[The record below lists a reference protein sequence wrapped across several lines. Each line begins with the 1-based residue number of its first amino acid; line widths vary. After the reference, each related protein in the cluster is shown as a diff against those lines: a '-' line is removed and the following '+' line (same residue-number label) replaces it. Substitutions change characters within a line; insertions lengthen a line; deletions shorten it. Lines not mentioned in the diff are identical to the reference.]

1 MGNGAKESQKEP
13 TAREELDEDEINL
26 IDYLRVIFK
35 YRIMILCICIFAVVT
50 TAIISLSMP
59 KIYSATASIV
69 PPMDIIQKEAGLAGA
84 LGAGRNS
91 ILSKAIGVTSVAN
104 MYADI
109 LESRVV
115 VDVIIDRFDLMKA
128 YEEKKYKSNVRRKLR
143 NNTVIK
149 VSGEGIVK
157 IMVEDK
163 DPNRAAAM
171 ANAYAEELDRQN
183 KRLSSGQATNKRIF
197 IENRLTEID
206 KEFSNIPNIPTRR
219 AKVLDTLY
227 QTLTIEYEL
236 ARIEEVKSMPTIQI
250 LDKAVVP
257 EVKCKPRRRQMVM
270 LSGIA
275 ALFLAVFA
283 AFAREYVAKMKKVQ
297 TEEQCESLSK
307 PGLKDEDERAFAE
320 LESRKKIVQMQRK
333 KRVQENES
341 YSQKAQTA
349 EKE

>member
-1 MGNGAKESQKEP
+1 MDDIQNQYQNNDKHQ
-13 TAREELDEDEINL
+13 EELDEDEINL

-50 TAIISLSMP
+50 TAIISFLLP

-69 PPMDIIQKEAGLAGA
+69 PPMDIIQKEAEFTGA
-84 LGAGRNS
+84 LGAGKS
-91 ILSKAIGVTSVAN
+91 SMLSKVIGVTSVAN
-104 MYADI
+104 MYAGI

-115 VDVIIDRFDLMKA
+115 VDVIIDRFDLMKV
-128 YEEKKYKSNVRRKLR
+128 YEKKKYKSNVRRKLR
-143 NNTVIK
+143 NSTVIK
-149 VSGEGIVK
+149 VSDEGIVN
-157 IMVEDK
+157 ITVEDK

-197 IENRLTEID
+197 IENRLIEID
-206 KEFSNIPNIPTRR
+206 NEFSNIPNIPTRR

-275 ALFLAVFA
+275 ALFLATFA
-283 AFAREYVAKMKKVQ
+283 AFAREYFARVNASPSEGVVN
-297 TEEQCESLSK
+297 SK
-307 PGLKDEDERAFAE
+307 GA
-320 LESRKKIVQMQRK
+320 
-333 KRVQENES
+333 
-341 YSQKAQTA
+341 
-349 EKE
+349 

>member
-1 MGNGAKESQKEP
+1 MDDIQKQYQNNDKHQ
-13 TAREELDEDEINL
+13 EELEEDEINL
-26 IDYLRVIFK
+26 IDYFRVIFK
-35 YRIMILCICIFAVVT
+35 YRRMILLICGVAVVM
-50 TAIISLSMP
+50 TAIISLLMP
-59 KIYSATASIV
+59 KIYSATASII
-69 PPMDIIQKEAGLAGA
+69 PPIDIAQRESELAGA
-84 LGAGRNS
+84 LGGGS
-91 ILSKAIGVTSVAN
+91 SLLSKAIGVTSIVD
-104 MYADI
+104 MYAGI

-257 EVKCKPRRRQMVM
+257 ELKCKPRRRQMVM

-275 ALFLAVFA
+275 ALFFAVFA

-320 LESRKKIVQMQRK
+320 LESRRKIVQMQRK

-341 YSQKAQTA
+341 YSQEAQTA